1 MKLLE
6 LHQYDAVDVEVTRL
20 YLALGA
26 HHLDELKIPRA
37 YLSALLLVDVVA
49 GEEELLDALRRD
61 ACSTDEILYLP
72 HIEQIFRDILFALL
86 LCNDHRGG
94 RLLLLEE

>member
-1 MKLLE
+1 MELLE
-6 LHQYDAVDVEVTRL
+6 LHQYDAVDVEMPRL

-37 YLSALLLVDVVA
+37 DLSALLLVDVVA
-49 GEEELLDALRRD
+49 REEELLYTLRGD

-72 HIEQIFRDILFALL
+72 HIEQIFCYILFALL
-86 LCNDHRGG
+86 LCNDHRGE

>member
-6 LHQYDAVDVEVTRL
+6 LHQYDAVDVKVTRL

-37 YLSALLLVDVVA
+37 DLSALLLVDVVA
-49 GEEELLDALRRD
+49 GEEELIDALRGY
-61 ACSTDEILYLP
+61 ACSTDEVLYLP
-72 HIEQIFRDILFALL
+72 HIEQVFSDILFALL
-86 LCNDHRGG
+86 LCNDHRGE
-94 RLLLLEE
+94 RLLLL